1 MTTMKDSG
9 LPWVKDVPQSWN
21 NETIRHLMVGR
32 DGGAWGNEPNDE
44 YSGTVCLRI
53 ADFEFNK
60 GRFKSCDEDDLT
72 RREYPATQ
80 AKRLALRTGDILIE
94 KSGGGEKT
102 PVGRAVYYAG
112 EYGPVLYANFME
124 RLRFDSTRVDSEF
137 VEYWLRAWYACR
149 CSPYYI
155 NQTTGIQNIN
165 LTLML
170 AKERIFFPHIDSQR
184 LIVKYLDKRCAEI
197 DKTSEE
203 IQQQIEILEQ
213 YKRSIITETV
223 TKGLDSSVP
232 MKESGAGWMPLVPAH
247 WKVHKLKYHLSRRTV
262 RNPGDAEVLSLY
274 RELGV
279 VPKDSRDDNYNVT
292 SEDTSNYLFVRKG
305 DFVINKMKA
314 WQGSVAVSEY
324 EGIVS
329 PAYFVYEFK
338 DALFHKRYFHYLL
351 RNRTYAIEFMRMSGG
366 IRVGQWDLPASALE
380 NTFVL
385 IPPINEQ
392 KNIASFLDKKC
403 ADIELVIDEKKR
415 QLEVIEEYKKSIIF
429 EYVTG
434 KKEVPSA

>member
-1 MTTMKDSG
+1 MKTMKDSG
-9 LPWVKDVPQSWN
+9 LSWVGEIPSDWVAHPVYYYFGERKNKNIFGQEDNLLSLSYGRVIRKDINTNGGLLPESFNTYNIV
-21 NETIRHLMVGR
+21 EAGDIIIRPTDLQ
-32 DGGAWGNEPNDE
+32 ND
-44 YSGTVCLRI
+44 
-53 ADFEFNK
+53 K
-60 GRFKSCDEDDLT
+60 KS
-72 RREYPATQ
+72 
-80 AKRLALRTGDILIE
+80 LRTGLCLERGIITSAYIALRPIRRLNSGFFRYLLHAYDISKVFYNMGNGVRQGL
-94 KSGGGEKT
+94 
-102 PVGRAVYYAG
+102 
-112 EYGPVLYANFME
+112 NF
-124 RLRFDSTRVDSEF
+124 SEF
-137 VEYWLRAWYACR
+137 SRLMVFGPPIE
-149 CSPYYI
+149 
-155 NQTTGIQNIN
+155 IQDKI
-165 LTLML
+165 T
-170 AKERIFFPHIDSQR
+170 Q
-184 LIVKYLDKRCAEI
+184 YLDTATAEVDEIISDIQTQI
-197 DKTSEE
+197 DT
-203 IQQQIEILEQ
+203 LEQ

-247 WKVHKLKYHLSRRTV
+247 WKVHKLKYHLSRRTI

-351 RNRTYAIEFMRMSGG
+351 RNRTYAIEFMRMSRG

-434 KKEVPSA
+434 KKEVPLS